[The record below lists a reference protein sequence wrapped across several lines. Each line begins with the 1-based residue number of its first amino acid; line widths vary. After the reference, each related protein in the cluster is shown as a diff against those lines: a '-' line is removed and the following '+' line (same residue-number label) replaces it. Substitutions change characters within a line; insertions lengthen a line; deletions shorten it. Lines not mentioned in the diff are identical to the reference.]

1 MCSWN
6 GTDGNTAKGDTGKE
20 QYSGKDSCI
29 YIARKFQCRKTS
41 WNVQNDDEH
50 YGEDSRKS
58 SGEES
63 RSNSGRRGYAGYDAA
78 WWRTCQ
84 DTEPAGRD

>member
-29 YIARKFQCRKTS
+29 YIAGKFQCRKTS
-41 WNVQNDDEH
+41 WDVQNDDEH
-50 YGEDSRKS
+50 YGKNSRKS
-58 SGEES
+58 TGEEN
-63 RSNSGRRGYAGYDAA
+63 RLNSGRGGYAGYDVA
-78 WWRTCQ
+78 WW
-84 DTEPAGRD
+84 